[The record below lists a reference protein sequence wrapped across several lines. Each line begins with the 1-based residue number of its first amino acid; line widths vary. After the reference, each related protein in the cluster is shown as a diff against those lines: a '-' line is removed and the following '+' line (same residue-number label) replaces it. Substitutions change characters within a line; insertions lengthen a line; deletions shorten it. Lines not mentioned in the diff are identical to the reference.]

1 MAQGKKE
8 GEMTLDKLAQLVANG
23 FEKVGKQFE
32 QVDMRF
38 DQVDMR
44 FEQVDMRFEQID
56 RRFGQFDIRLEQNDR
71 RLTQI
76 EYRLK
81 DIQNDQDEL
90 ARMVA
95 DGFTEVNGRIDR
107 LEAKVDQ
114 HFTESDDRLLH
125 SERTAAKAINLAI
138 GLQEDVA
145 ATNAAVEQDSLRV
158 VDHERRI
165 VVLEAAVA

>member
-8 GEMTLDKLAQLVANG
+8 GEMTLDKLAQLVTRG
-23 FEKVGKQFE
+23 FEKMDKQFE
-32 QVDMRF
+32 QTDL
-38 DQVDMR
+38 Q
-44 FEQVDMRFEQID
+44 FEQVN
-56 RRFGQFDIRLEQNDR
+56 RRFGQFDTRFEQHDR
-71 RLTQI
+71 RLQHI
-76 EYRLK
+76 EYRLN

-138 GLQEDVA
+138 GLQEDVT

>member
-32 QVDMRF
+32 
-38 DQVDMR
+38 QVDMR